1 MPAPQLETQ
10 EKGEKGLQTKYF
22 QEFKGVYTKSSRTAI
37 PQDSF
42 YDLQNLMPIGSANL
56 HTVPGHTFAQTLGTG
71 KTIYW
76 MQYACINS
84 TDYLFCFA
92 SSGDIYAYN
101 IGANTYAQINGATLM
116 GGVQTRMDQW
126 KNSTVLFLDTTG
138 YYSWDGTTFTQLT
151 GGIIPSG
158 TLVNPE
164 IAVYANHVWLYSN
177 RLLYV
182 SGINDYTGSGGAAGF
197 AVANGA
203 VIQQLTDPQMRGQ
216 VVRMLSASGYLYLFF
231 KSGIF
236 LISDVY
242 IPTSAS
248 PPAAVFSFP
257 NVTAQIGSNQPSSM
271 FLMGRD
277 LMFANNQGLWDLAG
291 VEPQRVSEVIDGTIQ
306 YLDKTFPVSGGLV
319 NVNNIPN
326 GAFLFRTV
334 GDPIFGTRYTIALM
348 FDKKWWFSSTTNFTL
363 VAGGVSGSDPAL
375 FGIINGN
382 QLYQLFNNASYP
394 LASSWQG
401 PLWPMEDILSRK
413 EVIRAG
419 FEVSY
424 ISNVQQSPMFTL
436 NVDTESGSSKIPF
449 TTTVGSVAW
458 ANTSYTVVQWVNN
471 SFQVVTWINFGYSL
485 YFGDGQGA
493 YGKYVGFSGTCNAGS
508 QYQLDTF
515 MMDYKL
521 RTRWT

>member
-10 EKGEKGLQTKYF
+10 EKGEKGVETKYF
-22 QEFKGVYTKSSRTAI
+22 QDFKGVYTKASRTAI
-37 PQDSF
+37 PQDNF
-42 YDLQNLMPIGSANL
+42 YDLQNLMPIGPANL
-56 HTVPGHTFAQTLGTG
+56 HTVPGHTLLQTLGTG

-76 MQYACINS
+76 AQYACLSN

-92 SSGDIYAYN
+92 RTGEIYAYN
-101 IGANTYAQINGATLM
+101 ITANTYALINSSNSM

-126 KNSTVLFLDTTG
+126 KNSTILFLDTTG
-138 YYSWDGTTFTQLT
+138 YYSWDGTTFAAVT

-182 SGINDYTGSGGAAGF
+182 SGINDYTGTGFGVAAG
-197 AVANGA
+197 AVT
-203 VIQQLTDPQMRGQ
+203 QQLTDPQMRGQ

-231 KSGIF
+231 KSAIF

-257 NVTAQIGSNQPSSM
+257 NVTAQVGSNQPGSM

-291 VEPQRVSEVIDGTIQ
+291 VEPQRVSEEIDGTLQ
-306 YLDKTFPVSGGLV
+306 YLDNTFPISGGLV
-319 NVNNIPN
+319 NVNNIQN
-326 GAFLFRTV
+326 GAFLFKTI
-334 GDPIFGTRYTIALM
+334 GDPVFGTRYTIALM
-348 FDKKWWFSSTTNFTL
+348 FDKKWWFSSTTNFTFI
-363 VAGGVSGSDPAL
+363 AGGVSGSDPAL
-375 FGIINGN
+375 YGIINGN
-382 QLYQLFNNASYP
+382 QLYQLFNNNNYP
-394 LASSWQG
+394 MASSWRTA
-401 PLWPMEDILSRK
+401 LWPMQDILSRK

-424 ISNVQQSPMFTL
+424 INNLQQSAMFTL
-436 NVDTESGSSKIPF
+436 NVDTESRSSAIPF
-449 TTTVGSVAW
+449 SATVGFVSW
-458 ANTSYTVVQWVNN
+458 QNTSYNNVDWVNN
-471 SFQVVTWINFGYSL
+471 SLQTVTWINFGYAL